1 MAGSVSAPAVR
12 SDGPDRRR
20 GLSLFRNPVTDAVV
34 ALVVLLVIFGPKRL
48 PMLGRSLGE
57 GIRGFR
63 ESISGRS
70 SHEAQDAYSRRDA
83 DSGLARAVA
92 DAGTRTR
99 RRGAVATSN
108 PANTR
113 ATPRS

>member
-70 SHEAQDAYSRRDA
+70 SHEAQDAPILIPA
-83 DSGLARAVA
+83 Q
-92 DAGTRTR
+92 
-99 RRGAVATSN
+99 ATGS
-108 PANTR
+108 P
-113 ATPRS
+113 TPGVTPTQASPEQ